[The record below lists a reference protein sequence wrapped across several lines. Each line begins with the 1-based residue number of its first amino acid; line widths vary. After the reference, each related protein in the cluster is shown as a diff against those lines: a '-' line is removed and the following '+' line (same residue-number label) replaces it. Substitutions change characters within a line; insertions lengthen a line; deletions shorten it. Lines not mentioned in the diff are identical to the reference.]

1 MISKVCQR
9 WPRLSKRSSPNTA
22 NWAAKN
28 WRAACNN
35 SPSKP
40 ASFSPLRQ
48 RKRRALTLHS
58 ELGRV
63 KLVTDYGQDPATQQ
77 WFSPQQRA
85 WGLAPHQKVTPGLAA
100 KLGFTALATTSYEQ
114 AAAVAAQWGVTVT
127 DSLIHQQ
134 VQRAGER
141 ADQQALVRV
150 AASADTPA
158 PQTRPATDAL
168 VIMMDGWM
176 LRHRGADWGLKP
188 AATAGERVAWQE
200 CKSAVIYRLH
210 HAVKTKND
218 RGLLVEKSVVA
229 YQGEP
234 LEFGRRV
241 QAEARR
247 RGLGQVNQV
256 YVVADGG
263 VWIWKLVADRF
274 PAATGVLDFYHASQH
289 LWAVAHT
296 LHPEED
302 TAARAWVEPL
312 LHQLRHGEETKVL
325 QTLHDLPTWCA
336 QRAQP
341 VPASVATE
349 TQYFDNHREHL
360 HYATRAAEGCPVG
373 SGAMESFCAQL
384 QGRFKR
390 CGQFWTEPG
399 RRRLMALE
407 IARRNQDW
415 HQVWQ
420 QN

>member
-1 MISKVCQR
+1 MNK
-9 WPRLSKRSSPNTA
+9 RLSANTA
-22 NWAAKN
+22 NWDGKN
-28 WRAACNN
+28 WCAACNN
-35 SPSKP
+35 SPRRP
-40 ASFSPLRQ
+40 ASFFPLHQ
-48 RKRRALTLHS
+48 RKRRALTLHT

-85 WGLAPHQKVTPGLAA
+85 WGLQPHQKVTPGLAA
-100 KLGFTALATTSYEQ
+100 KLCFTALATTSYEQ

-176 LRHRGADWGLKP
+176 LRQRGADWGLKP
-188 AATAGERVAWQE
+188 VTTVGERVAWQE

-229 YQGEP
+229 YQGDP

-263 VWIWKLVADRF
+263 VWIWNIVADRF
-274 PAATGVLDFYHASQH
+274 ATATGVLDFYHASQH

-296 LHPEED
+296 LHPEAD
-302 TAARAWVEPL
+302 AAARAWVEPL
-312 LHQLRHGEETKVL
+312 LHQLRHGEEAKVL
-325 QTLHDLPTWCA
+325 QTLRALPTWCA
-336 QRAQP
+336 QRTQP
-341 VPASVATE
+341 VPPSVATE
-349 TQYFDNHREHL
+349 TQYFENHREHI

-407 IARRNQDW
+407 IARRNLDW